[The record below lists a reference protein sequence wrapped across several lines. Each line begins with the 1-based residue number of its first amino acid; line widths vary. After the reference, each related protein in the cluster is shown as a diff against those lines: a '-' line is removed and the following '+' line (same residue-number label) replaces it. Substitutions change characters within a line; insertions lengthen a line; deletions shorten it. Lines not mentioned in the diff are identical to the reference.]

1 MLGKGWGVGGFA
13 FVCSVRVVCWHL
25 VLVLIRVVLGLVGV
39 VVLCG
44 VVLGVGYVIVVICV
58 GVVVCIVCFIVF
70 CRVCF

>member
-1 MLGKGWGVGGFA
+1 M
-13 FVCSVRVVCWHL
+13 
-25 VLVLIRVVLGLVGV
+25 LGLVGV

-58 GVVVCIVCFIVF
+58 SVVVYFVRFSIF